1 MELVIDGAGG
11 VRCIYDEAINLAAL
25 GKLSITRASH
35 VEPDESGAWWSDMA
49 PVSGPKLG
57 PFEKRSDALAA
68 ERAWLDIEVM
78 TLRCSTN
85 SITRRHDHR

>member
-1 MELVIDGAGG
+1 MELNIDPAGG
-11 VRCIYDEAINLAAL
+11 VRCIYEEAIDLAAL
-25 GKLSITRASH
+25 GQLHITRASH

-68 ERAWLDIEVM
+68 ERHWLVARIM
-78 TLRCSTN
+78 NGN
-85 SITRRHDHR
+85 SAT